1 MLTQALFLEKSSV
14 SRNLKRLLENNI
26 IEKVGTR
33 QIKMTLK
40 GKRLLEKVIPEWEK
54 AMNEMNTLLG
64 KDGQQAFDAIYE
76 TITN

>member
-1 MLTQALFLEKSSV
+1 
-14 SRNLKRLLENNI
+14 
-26 IEKVGTR
+26 
-33 QIKMTLK
+33 MTLK